1 MKEWTSIFNPNF
13 DILTKKI
20 LNLATSSWPLN

>member
-20 LNLATSSWPLN
+20 LNLVTSS